1 MSYGMLRHANQS
13 SHAINQLKGSPSPP
27 LGSDSDSHSDHH
39 VGIGLRGGEI
49 SDEDDYELEDLSSH
63 ASNGLKS
70 QDEYDPRFD
79 ESEDEAKVPDFE
91 KRRRES
97 DSTVHSFTLYTPDEE
112 KAVIK
117 KFDRRLVLFVALL
130 YMLSFLDRSSMS
142 FSSPKGNQLANIQ
155 SDIGNARIAGME
167 EDLNLSSYQYEW
179 LLRAFYLSYILF
191 EWMTLL
197 WKVIPP
203 HIYRTYSDLTATF
216 RISQNDV
223 NCPHS
228 RHLRSIMGSHRLS
241 PIPSILL
248 PLSPRPSCSSRNWRS
263 SIRRCARLPVIFL
276 QA

>member
-1 MSYGMLRHANQS
+1 MSYGKLRHGNQS
-13 SHAINQLKGSPSPP
+13 SHAIDQLRRSPSPP
-27 LGSDSDSHSDHH
+27 LDPDSDSDDHI
-39 VGIGLRGGEI
+39 GIGLRGGEI
-49 SDEDDYELEDLSSH
+49 SDEDEFELEDLSSH

-70 QDEYDPRFD
+70 QNGYDPRFD
-79 ESEDEAKVPDFE
+79 ESEDEEKGSDFK

-97 DSTVHSFTLYTPDEE
+97 DSTVHSFMLYTPDEE

-142 FSSPKGNQLANIQ
+142 LSSLKDNYHANVQ

-179 LLRAFYLSYILF
+179 LLRAFYISYILF

-203 HIYRTYSDLTATF
+203 HIYRTYSDLAAAFPTV
-216 RISQNDV
+216 QDNV
-223 NCPHS
+223 NHPHS

-248 PLSPRPSCSSRNWRS
+248 LLSPRSPCSSRNR
-263 SIRRCARLPVIFL
+263 
-276 QA
+276 

>member
-1 MSYGMLRHANQS
+1 MSYGMLWHGNQS

-27 LGSDSDSHSDHH
+27 LGTDSDSDDH

-49 SDEDDYELEDLSSH
+49 SDEEDYELEDLSCH

-79 ESEDEAKVPDFE
+79 ESEDEVKGSDFE
-91 KRRRES
+91 KRRRAS
-97 DSTVHSFTLYTPDEE
+97 DSTVHSFMLYTPDEE

-142 FSSPKGNQLANIQ
+142 SSSLKGYHLANLQ

-167 EDLNLSSYQYEW
+167 EDLNLISYQYEW
-179 LLRAFYLSYILF
+179 LLRAFYISYILF

-216 RISQNDV
+216 PIS
-223 NCPHS
+223 
-228 RHLRSIMGSHRLS
+228 
-241 PIPSILL
+241 
-248 PLSPRPSCSSRNWRS
+248 
-263 SIRRCARLPVIFL
+263 
-276 QA
+276 

>member
-1 MSYGMLRHANQS
+1 MSYGMLRHGNQS
-13 SHAINQLKGSPSPP
+13 SHAINRLKTSPSPP
-27 LGSDSDSHSDHH
+27 LGSDSHSDQH
-39 VGIGLRGGEI
+39 VGMGLRGGEI

-63 ASNGLKS
+63 GSNGFKS

-79 ESEDEAKVPDFE
+79 ESEDEEKTADFE

-97 DSTVHSFTLYTPDEE
+97 NSTVHSFTLYTPDEE

-142 FSSPKGNQLANIQ
+142 LSSLKGNHLANTQ

-179 LLRAFYLSYILF
+179 LLRAFYISYILF

-203 HIYRTYSDLTATF
+203 HIYRTYSDFTATF
-216 RISQNDV
+216 PISQDDV
-223 NCPHS
+223 NHPYS
-228 RHLRSIMGSHRLS
+228 RRLRSIMGSHRLS

-263 SIRRCARLPVIFL
+263 SIRRRTLLHVIFL

>member
-1 MSYGMLRHANQS
+1 MSYGMLRHGNQS
-13 SHAINQLKGSPSPP
+13 SHAINHLKRSPSP
-27 LGSDSDSHSDHH
+27 LSGSDSDSDQH
-39 VGIGLRGGEI
+39 VDISLRGGEI
-49 SDEDDYELEDLSSH
+49 SDEEDYELEDLSTH

-79 ESEDEAKVPDFE
+79 ESEDEERRPDFE
-91 KRRRES
+91 KRRRQS

-142 FSSPKGNQLANIQ
+142 LSSPNGTHRANIQ
-155 SDIGNARIAGME
+155 LDIGNARIAGME

-179 LLRAFYLSYILF
+179 LLRAFYISYILF

-203 HIYRTYSDLTATF
+203 HIYRTFSDLTPTF
-216 RISQNDV
+216 
-223 NCPHS
+223 
-228 RHLRSIMGSHRLS
+228 
-241 PIPSILL
+241 PI
-248 PLSPRPSCSSRNWRS
+248 
-263 SIRRCARLPVIFL
+263 A
-276 QA
+276 

>member
-1 MSYGMLRHANQS
+1 MSYGMLRHGNQS
-13 SHAINQLKGSPSPP
+13 SHAIDKLERSPSPP
-27 LGSDSDSHSDHH
+27 LGSDSDSHDH
-39 VGIGLRGGEI
+39 VGVRLRGGEI

-79 ESEDEAKVPDFE
+79 ESENERERPDFE

-142 FSSPKGNQLANIQ
+142 LSSRKGNQLANIQ

-179 LLRAFYLSYILF
+179 LLRAFYISYILF

-197 WKVIPP
+197 WKVIPA
-203 HIYRTYSDLTATF
+203 HIYRRYSARTAIF
-216 RISQNDV
+216 
-223 NCPHS
+223 
-228 RHLRSIMGSHRLS
+228 
-241 PIPSILL
+241 PIP
-248 PLSPRPSCSSRNWRS
+248 
-263 SIRRCARLPVIFL
+263 
-276 QA
+276 